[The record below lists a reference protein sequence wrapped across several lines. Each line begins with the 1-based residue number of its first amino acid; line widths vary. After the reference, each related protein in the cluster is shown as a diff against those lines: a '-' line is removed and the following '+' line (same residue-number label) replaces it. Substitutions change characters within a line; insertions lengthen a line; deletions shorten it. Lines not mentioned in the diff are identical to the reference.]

1 MKERLIFARSWRMPE
16 GVSFTSII
24 AKIHATSMKWLS
36 KIETPGDPAQGA
48 AEDDSAVQKDPEVIS
63 PPKRQK

>member
-1 MKERLIFARSWRMPE
+1 MPE